1 MVPKSDYITSPRGS
15 CNTIFETIESSIP
28 VLMINSSHN
37 RESSALPYL
46 SSAFGLSDEKDLN
59 TLGIFTS
66 ETDRVKYC
74 LECISSKKLSREL
87 AINQKQVLDTLK
99 GHKELFAKDYLN
111 YFLELSLRINKA
123 K

>member
-1 MVPKSDYITSPRGS
+1 MTAHH
-15 CNTIFETIESSIP
+15 ETLVIQFSRRLNPQS

-66 ETDRVKYC
+66 ETDRVKC
-74 LECISSKKLSREL
+74 C
-87 AINQKQVLDTLK
+87 
-99 GHKELFAKDYLN
+99 
-111 YFLELSLRINKA
+111 
-123 K
+123 